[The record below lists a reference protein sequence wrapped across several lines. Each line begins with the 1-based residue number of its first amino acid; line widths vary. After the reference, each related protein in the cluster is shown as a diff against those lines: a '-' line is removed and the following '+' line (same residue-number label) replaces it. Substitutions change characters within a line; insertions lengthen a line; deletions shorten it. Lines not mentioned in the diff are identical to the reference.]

1 VPSLYSTGWRQ
12 GSMFDY
18 TLALNS
24 VVLEAEHGIVDHPAV
39 HDSWVVAS
47 QDCTLDQN
55 DIAVSEPIL
64 ELRPI
69 WTNNPPTDWG
79 IRARKFL
86 LSRSQYVDDY
96 SPRTSIAPAAL
107 HYIKAQ
113 GIPATPLAPDRA
125 LAFKTW
131 LGYRYDRPA
140 VPPDRLELAQ
150 EIAGQ
155 IRVLRQPAVPV
166 VRDVLMQFSLGDP
179 PEYGLV
185 AVVLDPADKPLV
197 RKWLADVAL
206 QVPSHLGTAS
216 RLEAVTTREA
226 SLDLLENSYAADV
239 TQITWRRTGP
249 QGAH

>member
-1 VPSLYSTGWRQ
+1 MPSLYSTGWRQ

-96 SPRTSIAPAAL
+96 SQGLQSRRQPYTTSKLKEFRRHRLHQIVHWPSRPGSAIVMIVPQFRRIAL
-107 HYIKAQ
+107 SWRK
-113 GIPATPLAPDRA
+113 
-125 LAFKTW
+125 KS
-131 LGYRYDRPA
+131 
-140 VPPDRLELAQ
+140 PDRLGFSANPPYRLFGMCLCNLA
-150 EIAGQ
+150 
-155 IRVLRQPAVPV
+155 
-166 VRDVLMQFSLGDP
+166 S
-179 PEYGLV
+179 
-185 AVVLDPADKPLV
+185 
-197 RKWLADVAL
+197 
-206 QVPSHLGTAS
+206 
-216 RLEAVTTREA
+216 VT
-226 SLDLLENSYAADV
+226 LPNM
-239 TQITWRRTGP
+239 G
-249 QGAH
+249 